1 MKCLF
6 ILLFIFISSDFISQ
20 IKDSFNV
27 NNFLVPIRSSPE
39 LSKAFSKLKR
49 IHKKQTKE
57 HFNIVHFGDSH
68 IQGDFFSGE
77 IRRLLQSEFGYSGQ
91 GLIFPYS
98 LCKSYGP
105 KGVKAATKGTWIGTN
120 ILKNTEKKNIG
131 VTGYTLSTSNPNAE
145 LSIEITEKFT
155 GKISKRICIWTS
167 ADSNSFDYQINDRFQ
182 LIEEKKINSNLK
194 YRVYESDS
202 NIQSFNLRLMKS
214 YESNHQ
220 FYFHGFEFLSNEEN
234 GINYHHCGVVG
245 AQFTHLVNNAEL
257 TLSQLTAL
265 KPDLIIFSFGTNEA
279 YDQKVDTNFYYRS
292 ISNFIRNIQKSNSE
306 VSIILTTA
314 PDTRSQGRTPPNQR
328 TVNRQLGR
336 VAQDLDLSMF
346 DLNEAM
352 GGWGSLFRWYENKLT
367 LDDKL
372 HFNSNGYSLQ
382 GKMLTHS
389 ILKEYNHIYPNESIE
404 LKDLESQLEGS
415 LRPLFS
421 KKIKTEDLDTNSIE
435 KRVETFKVNEKPLNK
450 NKSTTHIVKSG
461 DTVSTIARKYNSSV
475 QKILKANKLQ
485 ENTIIHPGQK
495 LIIPKN

>member
-1 MKCLF
+1 MSANEIIGQVNDSFDVKKFL
-6 ILLFIFISSDFISQ
+6 IDIKPSSTLSKVFSKLDAVKNKESNN
-20 IKDSFNV
+20 SFNV
-27 NNFLVPIRSSPE
+27 I
-39 LSKAFSKLKR
+39 
-49 IHKKQTKE
+49 
-57 HFNIVHFGDSH
+57 HFGDSH

-105 KGVKAATKGTWIGTN
+105 RGVKAASKGTWIGTN
-120 ILKNTEKKNIG
+120 ILKNTEKKNTG
-131 VTGYTLSTSNPNAE
+131 VTGYTLFTSNQNAE
-145 LSIEITEKFT
+145 LSFEITEKFT

-167 ADSNSFDYQINDRFQ
+167 ADTNSLDYQLNDGFQ
-182 LIEEKKINSNLK
+182 LIDEKKINSNLK

-202 NIQSFNLRLMKS
+202 TIESFNMRLMKS
-214 YESNHQ
+214 NESNQQ
-220 FYFHGFEFLSNEEN
+220 FYFHGFEFLSDNQN

-245 AQFTHLVNNAEL
+245 AQFTHLINNAEL

-265 KPDLIIFSFGTNEA
+265 KPDLVIFSFGTNEA
-279 YDQKVDTNFYYRS
+279 YDQKVDTNFYYKS
-292 ISNFIRNIQKSNSE
+292 ITDFIKNIQKSAPDL
-306 VSIILTTA
+306 SIILTTA

-336 VAQDLDLSMF
+336 IAKDLDLSMY

-372 HFNSNGYSLQ
+372 HFNANGYSLQ

-389 ILKEYNHIYPNESIE
+389 LLKEFNKINPKSNIGI
-404 LKDLESQLEGS
+404 KDLENQLENS
-415 LRPLFS
+415 LRPLFT
-421 KKIKTEDLDTNSIE
+421 KKIKIDDRDSNEIE
-435 KRVETFKVNEKPLNK
+435 VNVEPIKPKEQKPIK
-450 NKSTTHIVKSG
+450 NKTTTHIVKSG
-461 DTVSTIARKYNSSV
+461 DTISAIARKYNASV
-475 QKILKANKLQ
+475 PKILKANKLQ
-485 ENTIIHPGQK
+485 ESTIIRPGQK